1 MMESALPTSRSV
13 TSMLAPEEV
22 FASSTSSLRAKSELT
37 PAEKRARRAKER
49 KLKKRERDSVNKFVK
64 SKGVNG
70 VEKQKKAA
78 ALDSLVK
85 HGKGVTIVGKKSVS
99 QSKRKKK

>member
-1 MMESALPTSRSV
+1 MMESALPTSKSV

-37 PAEKRARRAKER
+37 PAEKRARRTKER
-49 KLKKRERDSVNKFVK
+49 KLKKRERDTVDKFVK
-64 SKGVNG
+64 SKGVKG

-78 ALDSLVK
+78 LGSLVK